1 MESDFSKI
9 MAIQLVLDFFLAS
22 SKCSYFLRIQNRE
35 VKLICQVSG
44 RKVMRAQTLEQSESS
59 PCD

>member
-1 MESDFSKI
+1 